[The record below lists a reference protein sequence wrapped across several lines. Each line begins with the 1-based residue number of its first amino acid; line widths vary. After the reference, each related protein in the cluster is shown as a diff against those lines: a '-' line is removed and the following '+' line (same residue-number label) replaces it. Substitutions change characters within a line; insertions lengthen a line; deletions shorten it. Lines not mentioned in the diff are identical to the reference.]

1 VRHVPVPALARY
13 LLQLKRRLS
22 LGLTARGLGI
32 GVGAALVLT
41 VAGVLLARSFGF
53 TPWSIVAARTFLFAS
68 VAAVAGWF
76 LLRPLAG
83 LRRERWIRHVEGT
96 DGPFAERLR
105 TVLDRG
111 QDTAEPMWHLLA
123 GETLERSASLP
134 PARLVPS
141 RRIVLWASAALG
153 FLLSIV
159 WMGARGPGYLGHGT
173 ALLWAGWLHT
183 PLVHRVAVEPGST
196 TIRRRA
202 DLLIRARPVGF
213 FAETARLFVRHG
225 EAGAWETVPMRA
237 RADAEGFEFVLAGV
251 DASLRYRVEAGP
263 ATSDEYTVKVEE
275 LPQVRAIRL
284 VYHYPDW
291 TQLPVHTEER
301 GGDVRAVAG
310 TTVDVQIETD
320 RPLKAGAL
328 QVNESERVPLESG
341 STTSVGRLPVEK
353 DGRYY
358 VAALYGA
365 DVVRLSDDYLIEVT
379 PDRPPVPQVAHPGR
393 DVRATSIEEV
403 TMRLAAED
411 DFAVRGLELRYAV
424 NGGAETTVPLTASGE
439 SAHTF
444 ALEPHRLAPGDLV
457 SYYAVARDAKT
468 EARTDMYFIEV
479 TPFEREFFQSQEN
492 GGGAGGGGGG
502 DEAQQIPRRQKE
514 LIVATWNL
522 TREVTP
528 DPAKAREDA
537 KALAEMQTRLQA
549 QAVMLAE
556 RMRRRGLAE
565 VDGDFQAFVTNMD
578 EAAEAMGKAAE
589 PLSRGQWTRALP
601 SEQQA
606 LQHLLR
612 AEAVFRRIQVSR
624 GQQRGGG
631 GGGSEGRDLAEMFE
645 IELDAQ
651 KNQYETRP
659 PATSAAQR
667 EIDELQRKI
676 QELARRHEQAA
687 GERARQEARLEQRW
701 EQQVLRREI
710 EELARE
716 LERLQQREADERRQQ
731 QQQRQQQAQGQPGA
745 TAERSAA
752 MEGARRRLE
761 EAARSLQEAER
772 AGRPEEQQA
781 AEARV
786 RQRLREARDM
796 LGQAGQGSGTD
807 RRSAERALEGLQ
819 RARGRLEPLRAGRA
833 QATPQPGGAAADDAR
848 RGESAQGGD
857 RAGGGTHGDLRDDP
871 RGAARAM
878 REALDDLEAARRALE
893 GDRDLGPAAER
904 LRQQLERVLPGARGD
919 LSSRNP
925 ELIDRELEAVLRAA
939 EPIEEALRR
948 RLDVAGGPPVRTLTT
963 PDMPAEHRDAIAEYY
978 RRLSE
983 SK

>member
-1 VRHVPVPALARY
+1 
-13 LLQLKRRLS
+13 
-22 LGLTARGLGI
+22 
-32 GVGAALVLT
+32 
-41 VAGVLLARSFGF
+41 
-53 TPWSIVAARTFLFAS
+53 
-68 VAAVAGWF
+68 
-76 LLRPLAG
+76 
-83 LRRERWIRHVEGT
+83 
-96 DGPFAERLR
+96 
-105 TVLDRG
+105 
-111 QDTAEPMWHLLA
+111 
-123 GETLERSASLP
+123 
-134 PARLVPS
+134 
-141 RRIVLWASAALG
+141 
-153 FLLSIV
+153 
-159 WMGARGPGYLGHGT
+159 
-173 ALLWAGWLHT
+173 
-183 PLVHRVAVEPGST
+183 VEPGST

-213 FAETARLFVRHG
+213 FAETARLSVRHG

-358 VAALYGA
+358 VAAIYGA

-424 NGGAETTVPLTASGE
+424 NGGAETTVPLAASGE
-439 SAHTF
+439 SAHTL

-457 SYYAVARDAKT
+457 SYYAVARDART

-502 DEAQQIPRRQKE
+502 GDEAQQIPRRQKE
-514 LIVATWNL
+514 LIIATWNL
-522 TREVTP
+522 TREVEP

-716 LERLQQREADERRQQ
+716 LERLQQREAEARRQQ
-731 QQQRQQQAQGQPGA
+731 QQQRQQQAQGLPGA

-848 RGESAQGGD
+848 RGESARGESQPREAQQGQPGEGQPGEAQPGDPRSGDTRGTMRAGRPGGGDRGGGD
-857 RAGGGTHGDLRDDP
+857 RAGGDARGDLRDDP

-904 LRQQLERVLPGARGD
+904 LRQQLERVLPGPRGD

-925 ELIDRELEAVLRAA
+925 DLIDRELEAVLRAA
-939 EPIEEALRR
+939 EPIEEVLRR